1 MTHHDD
7 IQPREIFLFIICNVN
22 KIVLTSLL
30 RHTTFR
36 HKLSGEL
43 YFILGK
49 LFVIN
54 APSSIRVSRV
64 VYYGCCVLLCSCIF
78 ILIEIDQIKEEEY

>member
-1 MTHHDD
+1 MMTFNLVKFFYLSFVMSTKLCLPLSYD
-7 IQPREIFLFIICNVN
+7 ILLFVII
-22 KIVLTSLL
+22 
-30 RHTTFR
+30 